1 MKFSHNWLNEYLGDT
16 QGSQNLADTLT
27 LAGLEVDAI
36 EPVVAEKVSG
46 VVVGQIKTINK
57 HPDADKLNVCS
68 VDAGEDELLTI
79 VCGASNIY
87 EGMKA
92 PVAKIGAVLPG
103 DFKIKKSKLRGQE
116 SFGMMCSEEELGLA
130 DKADGLMDLPVDAP
144 VGVDINKYLNLDDN
158 IIEVDLTPNR
168 ADCLSVYGIARE
180 VSALTKAGLKDL
192 EILEPKV
199 TITDTKEV
207 NITATDACKAYYG
220 CIIKNVNN
228 KIQTPLWMVEKLRR
242 SGIGS
247 ISFFVDVT
255 NYVMLLTG
263 QPIHAFDL
271 DKLAG
276 GINVRYAKNNE
287 ELTLLD
293 QTQVR
298 LDSDTLLIADDSK
311 ALAIAGVMGGLDSSI
326 TDSTTNIFLESAF
339 FVPEKIAGKAR
350 KYNLHTDSSHR
361 FERGVDP
368 QLAKKAMK
376 IAIQLITQIA
386 AGDVAPIHG
395 AEDLENLNK
404 ENKITLSIK
413 KLNRVL
419 GTDFGIEYV
428 TEVLKALHMNVAT
441 SFDSNCI
448 EVTPPSY
455 RFDME
460 IPEDLIEEVARIYG
474 YSKLPETMPK
484 YAATKIDISETKQS
498 YDNLSSKLV
507 DRGYHEAINY
517 SFIDP
522 KFDEFFFE
530 EKGIA
535 IKNPI
540 SQDLSVMRQSL
551 IPGLIN
557 TFKANT
563 SRQQNR
569 IRIFEKGACFKLEN
583 SQRIQ
588 FDRIAGLAY
597 GELLNTNWSNT
608 KKVDFFDVK
617 ADVEALCNGIT
628 SLSFEVCNNINWLH
642 PGQSAY
648 ILANGKKI
656 GVIGVIHPTVLK
668 TFQIK
673 AKAPIVFELDLDV
686 LIKKEIPNFEKIS
699 KYPSV
704 SRDISFLVDK
714 SVFAGEII
722 KSIKVLDIN
731 ILKDVS
737 IFDIYESQ
745 DSDRKSI
752 ALSMLFQDN
761 LQTLDD
767 KLVVESIDKVIE
779 VLKTKFNIEQRV

>member
-1 MKFSHNWLNEYLGDT
+1 MKFSHNWLNEYLSDT
-16 QGSQNLADTLT
+16 QTSQDLADTLT

-46 VVVGQIKTINK
+46 VVVGQIKTIAK
-57 HPDADKLNVCS
+57 HPDADKLNICS
-68 VDAGEDELLTI
+68 VDAGEEELLTI

-103 DFKIKKSKLRGQE
+103 NFKIKKSKLRGQE
-116 SFGMMCSEEELGLA
+116 SFGMLCSEEELGLA
-130 DKADGLMDLPVDAP
+130 DKADGLMDLPADAP
-144 VGVDINKYLNLDDN
+144 VGTDINKYLNLDDN

-180 VSALTKAGLKDL
+180 VSALTKAQLRDL
-192 EILEPKV
+192 EIIEPKV
-199 TITDTKEV
+199 AIDDTKQV
-207 NITATDACKAYYG
+207 NIIATAACKSYYG

-228 KIQTPLWMVEKLRR
+228 KVQTPLWMVEKLRR

-263 QPIHAFDL
+263 QPMHAFDF
-271 DKLAG
+271 DKLEG
-276 GINVRYAKNNE
+276 SINIRYAKDNE
-287 ELTLLD
+287 ELILLD
-293 QTQVR
+293 QTQVK
-298 LDSDTLLIADDSK
+298 LDSDTLVIADDKK

-326 TDSTTNIFLESAF
+326 TADTTNIFLESAF
-339 FVPEKIAGKAR
+339 FVPEMVAGKAR

-368 QLAKKAMK
+368 KLTKKAMK

-386 AGDVAPIHG
+386 AGDVAPIYG
-395 AEDLENLNK
+395 AEELESLNK
-404 ENKITLSIK
+404 QVKINLSIK

-419 GTDFGIEYV
+419 GTDFSLEYI
-428 TEVLKALHMNVAT
+428 TEVLQALHMDVAAT
-441 SFDSNCI
+441 FDSNYI
-448 EVTPPSY
+448 EVSPPSY

-484 YAATKIDISETKQS
+484 YAAAKTDISETCQS
-498 YDNLSSKLV
+498 LAKINMRLI

-522 KFDEFFFE
+522 KYDEFFFADR
-530 EKGIA
+530 GIA
-535 IKNPI
+535 IQNPI
-540 SQDLSVMRQSL
+540 SQDLSIMRQSL
-551 IPGLIN
+551 IPGLIS
-557 TFKANT
+557 TFKANA

-569 IRIFEKGACFKLEN
+569 IRIFESGACFKLQN
-583 SQRIQ
+583 NQRSQ

-597 GELLNTNWSNT
+597 GELLNINWSNS

-617 ADVEALCNGIT
+617 ADVEALCSDIT
-628 SLSFEVCNNINWLH
+628 NLSFEVCDDINWLH

-648 ILANGKKI
+648 ILANDSRI
-656 GVIGVIHPTVLK
+656 GVIGVIHPSVLK

-673 AKAPIVFELDLDV
+673 AKAPIVFELDLAV
-686 LIKKEIPNFEKIS
+686 LIKKQIPSFEKIS

-704 SRDISFLVDK
+704 TRDISFLVDK
-714 SVFAGEII
+714 FVFAGDII
-722 KSIKVLDIN
+722 KAIKALDIN
-731 ILKDVS
+731 ILKDAS
-737 IFDIYESQ
+737 IFDVYENQ
-745 DSDRKSI
+745 DDQRKSI

-767 KLVVESIDKVIE
+767 KVIIESTDKILE
-779 VLKTKFNIEQRV
+779 TLKSKFNIEQRA